1 MNCKFDVF
9 VMRGRRNNGGS
20 ARNTF
25 GRRCEVQG
33 SSSDAV
39 DWTWL
44 FRAYI
49 GQPPPWRIGRP
60 QDSAWT
66 QEVHGALA
74 KSIFARYNV
83 YTHAG
88 EKEMRSFVTAR
99 NAHVQKCKLPS
110 GELLVSGRPRHGCR
124 WYRNGVT
131 ELLYFIIR
139 FFGPSDDEFPG
150 DKEDRDIRELRP
162 NRTEEGSPRRTV
174 PREPKRRRSRN
185 SLKKETIRLTMNIIH
200 REEESA

>member
-74 KSIFARYNV
+74 KSIFASR
-83 YTHAG
+83 TG
-88 EKEMRSFVTAR
+88 PRKEAR
-99 NAHVQKCKLPS
+99 GGRCLGSPS
-110 GELLVSGRPRHGCR
+110 GEEV
-124 WYRNGVT
+124 VT
-131 ELLYFIIR
+131 
-139 FFGPSDDEFPG
+139 
-150 DKEDRDIRELRP
+150 
-162 NRTEEGSPRRTV
+162 
-174 PREPKRRRSRN
+174 
-185 SLKKETIRLTMNIIH
+185 H
-200 REEESA
+200 